1 MIGVESRPSANAA
14 TFARMSGHPLL

>member
-14 TFARMSGHPLL
+14 TFARMSGQPLL